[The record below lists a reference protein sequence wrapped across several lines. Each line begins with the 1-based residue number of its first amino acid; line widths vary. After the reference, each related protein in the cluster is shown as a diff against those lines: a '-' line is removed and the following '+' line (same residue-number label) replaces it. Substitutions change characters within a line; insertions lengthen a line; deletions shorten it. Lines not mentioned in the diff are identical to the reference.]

1 MANPSPPYIK
11 LSNGD
16 VIIFEK
22 LGPQKRAVLLSS
34 ESVRLRQGNYLIGA
48 TERQLAETI
57 ILGYPS
63 PTPTIVEE
71 VLLPTPTTPPP
82 TPPPTPSIPPTIAP
96 PELEKQR
103 EQEAA
108 KRDTVNKKLKL
119 QRTLTAATIVATAT
133 QLAPLDRIN
142 QTINSKVAD
151 LQDKAIST
159 LLSLASQL
167 GIEGL
172 DTASPTLPN
181 ICPPQSILDKALQ
194 IRNSLGTDIENTAK
208 YVDTINASLTI
219 LTPIVNG
226 TVTSLDA
233 LTLLK
238 TATSVAAKLAP
249 TLPGAVTALISDLDD
264 IRTSITFKSDGT
276 PKLPELQRALALG
289 SEYTSDAAKIL
300 QTILIVLD
308 VVDLVLV
315 KCGKKPN
322 ALGANTSKLLET
334 IKLTATSIINLTY
347 KGFTFE
353 IVEKPFSSTL
363 KQKIGQAKNSQG
375 IVLLQTEPSF
385 TTDPQVLVNELKLI
399 IDRDNLKAN

>member
-1 MANPSPPYIK
+1 M
-11 LSNGD
+11 
-16 VIIFEK
+16 
-22 LGPQKRAVLLSS
+22 
-34 ESVRLRQGNYLIGA
+34 
-48 TERQLAETI
+48 
-57 ILGYPS
+57 
-63 PTPTIVEE
+63 TPE
-71 VLLPTPTTPPP
+71 
-82 TPPPTPSIPPTIAP
+82 
-96 PELEKQR
+96 ELEKQR
-103 EQEAA
+103 KQEAA
-108 KRDTVNKKLKL
+108 KRDAANKKLKL
-119 QRTLTAATIVATAT
+119 QRALATAAIIGTAT

-142 QTINSKVAD
+142 QTINTKIED

-172 DTASPTLPN
+172 DTANPTLPN
-181 ICPPQSILDKALQ
+181 LCPSQDILDKALQ

-208 YVDTINASLTI
+208 YIDTINTSLEI
-219 LTPIVNG
+219 LTPIISG
-226 TVTSLDA
+226 TVTTLDA

-264 IRTSITFKSDGT
+264 IRTSLTFKSDGT

-289 SEYTSDAAKIL
+289 SEYTSDAAKVL
-300 QTILIVLD
+300 QTVLTVLD

-322 ALGANTSKLLET
+322 ALGANTNKLLDT
-334 IKLTATSIINLTY
+334 IKLANTSNIDLSY

-353 IVEKPFSSTL
+353 IVEKPFSPTL